1 MYFLQMFEYFKN
13 IQKKRIL
20 KKYYKIFNN
29 LYFDNSL
36 PKIPLIINNV
46 ENSETDGL
54 INYGCFSYTIDYG
67 NMELIPLYIKISKKL
82 LNDSNKFDLFRDTL
96 VHEMVHFYEIC
107 NNKPTEE
114 EWYRALNSINQL
126 NTSIYAYNYIRK
138 GPRGGHNKFFKDKCH
153 ELNEKYPELNLRE
166 VENSDRL

>member
-36 PKIPLIINNV
+36 PKIPLIINNI

-82 LNDSNKFDLFRDTL
+82 LDEIMKFDLVRYTL
-96 VHEMVHFYEIC
+96 VHEMFHF
-107 NNKPTEE
+107 
-114 EWYRALNSINQL
+114 
-126 NTSIYAYNYIRK
+126 
-138 GPRGGHNKFFKDKCH
+138 D
-153 ELNEKYPELNLRE
+153 
-166 VENSDRL
+166 